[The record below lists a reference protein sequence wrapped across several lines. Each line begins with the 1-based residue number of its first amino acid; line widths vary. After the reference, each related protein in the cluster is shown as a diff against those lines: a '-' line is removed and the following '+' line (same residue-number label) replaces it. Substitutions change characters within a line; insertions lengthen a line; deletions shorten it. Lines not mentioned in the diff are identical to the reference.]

1 MKKIY
6 NFILTILAISSFSSC
21 EHEWK
26 DELYDHSISFAKN
39 GIVDI
44 RVRYNENGK
53 VTYRLPIMVS
63 GSLQNA
69 QNITVNIALDPDTL
83 ADANV
88 RRYSS
93 RTDLYFLPLEDQFY
107 EIPNTVNIKPG
118 ENEGLFDIDFNLAGI
133 DMTRNHVLPLT
144 IAEGNG
150 YTPNYRKHFR
160 KALLNVIPYNDFS
173 GTYSATNASVDD
185 GTGKPLTVATRLA
198 QVVDANKIF
207 FYAGIIQEDLQN
219 RADYKVIAEFIP
231 QSEEF
236 QDEGV
241 VKFSSPNSK
250 INFEAVDGTYLITR
264 MMDEVLP
271 YLEHIYV
278 TIQLDYKYNE
288 WLDEENKITYSVKGS
303 MIMERKRNTLIPD
316 DDQAWQW

>member
-1 MKKIY
+1 M
-6 NFILTILAISSFSSC
+6 
-21 EHEWK
+21 
-26 DELYDHSISFAKN
+26 
-39 GIVDI
+39 
-44 RVRYNENGK
+44 
-53 VTYRLPIMVS
+53 
-63 GSLQNA
+63 
-69 QNITVNIALDPDTL
+69 
-83 ADANV
+83 
-88 RRYSS
+88 
-93 RTDLYFLPLEDQFY
+93 
-107 EIPNTVNIKPG
+107 
-118 ENEGLFDIDFNLAGI
+118 
-133 DMTRNHVLPLT
+133 PLT